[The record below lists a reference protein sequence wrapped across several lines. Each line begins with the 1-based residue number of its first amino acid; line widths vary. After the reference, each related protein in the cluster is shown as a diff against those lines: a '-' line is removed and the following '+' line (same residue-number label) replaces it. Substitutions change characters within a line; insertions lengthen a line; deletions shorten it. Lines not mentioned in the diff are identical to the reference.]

1 MRQVDVIA
9 AIEKKY
15 REELDLYSLLHCLCR
30 EQQQAAK
37 RGSTAEIL
45 HLEREKEGLMNK
57 IRDLEREIESLRAS
71 LIPSSPPA
79 ESSSDGGAS
88 KSNRQANMPQ
98 LRPARLASTD
108 GPCSL
113 ENSSAT

>member
-1 MRQVDVIA
+1 MHQVDVIT

-15 REELDLYSLLHCLCR
+15 RDELDLYSLLHCLCR

-45 HLEREKEGLMNK
+45 RLEREKEGLMNQ
-57 IRDLEREIESLRAS
+57 IRKLEREIESLRAT
-71 LIPSSPPA
+71 LIRSSPQA
-79 ESSSDGGAS
+79 ESNQDGGSSDT
-88 KSNRQANMPQ
+88 NRQANVLR
-98 LRPARLASTD
+98 LRPAPPARTD
-108 GPCSL
+108 GPRSL